1 MRSWRKAA
9 AICMTMC
16 LLLSTAVYGSST
28 QDPESGAANTTVEAA
43 ETGNSG
49 ADTAGEEKQA
59 ESAAEPSDEAGT
71 QKPAADTA
79 ETSDEAGTQAPAAEN
94 ADQADSSA
102 QSSDEEAV
110 VKSIPNWSED
120 SAAMASIMAYVE
132 SVSDESSIDYV
143 APAERIAVFDMDGTL
158 YGELFPT
165 YFDQC
170 MLMYRLLHDETYT
183 TANEEDKAFAKSLE
197 DALLHGKPEPDSPR
211 STAQMSAES
220 FKGYTVD
227 DYRQYIHTFM
237 GKPAVGFENMTYGEA
252 FYQPMVSLVQYL
264 AEHDF
269 KVYICSGTERSL
281 ARELTKETL
290 GEWIPPYQIIGT
302 TYSLTATGQG
312 DTAGRDYTYTA
323 DDKVL
328 MEGNMTYKNLKMNK
342 VCSIVDEIGVSPLL
356 AFGNSSGDFAM
367 AQYVVQNGGKA
378 YMLLCDDTERD
389 YGDTEKAASFAEKC
403 KGLGFETVSMKNEF
417 ETIYGADV
425 KKTQY
430 LTEEQE
436 AAPAEETAPAQEN
449 APAQE
454 AAPAQETAPAQEAAP
469 DGQTAPQEQTTPEE
483 EEMKPAA

>member
-28 QDPESGAANTTVEAA
+28 QDAESGAANTTVEAA

-49 ADTAGEEKQA
+49 SDTAGEEKQA

-79 ETSDEAGTQAPAAEN
+79 GTSDPA
-94 ADQADSSA
+94 A

-227 DYRQYIHTFM
+227 DYRQYVHTFM
-237 GKPAVGFENMTYGEA
+237 GKPAVGFENMIYGEA
-252 FYQPMVSLVQYL
+252 FYQPMVSLVEYL

>member
-59 ESAAEPSDEAGT
+59 EPAAEPSDEAGT

-79 ETSDEAGTQAPAAEN
+79 GTSDPA
-94 ADQADSSA
+94 A

-227 DYRQYIHTFM
+227 DYRQYVHTFM
-237 GKPAVGFENMTYGEA
+237 GKPAVGFENMIYGEA

>member
-28 QDPESGAANTTVEAA
+28 QDAESGAANTTVEAA

-49 ADTAGEEKQA
+49 SDTAGEEKQA

-79 ETSDEAGTQAPAAEN
+79 GTSDPA
-94 ADQADSSA
+94 A

-227 DYRQYIHTFM
+227 DYRQYVHTFM
-237 GKPAVGFENMTYGEA
+237 GKPAVGFENMIYGEA

>member
-1 MRSWRKAA
+1 
-9 AICMTMC
+9 
-16 LLLSTAVYGSST
+16 
-28 QDPESGAANTTVEAA
+28 
-43 ETGNSG
+43 
-49 ADTAGEEKQA
+49 
-59 ESAAEPSDEAGT
+59 
-71 QKPAADTA
+71 
-79 ETSDEAGTQAPAAEN
+79 
-94 ADQADSSA
+94 
-102 QSSDEEAV
+102 
-110 VKSIPNWSED
+110 
-120 SAAMASIMAYVE
+120 
-132 SVSDESSIDYV
+132 
-143 APAERIAVFDMDGTL
+143 
-158 YGELFPT
+158 
-165 YFDQC
+165 
-170 MLMYRLLHDETYT
+170 
-183 TANEEDKAFAKSLE
+183 
-197 DALLHGKPEPDSPR
+197 
-211 STAQMSAES
+211 MSAES

-252 FYQPMVSLVQYL
+252 FYQPMVSLVEYL